1 MFESIKSMEKIGQN
15 QFSSFMRDCLILGK
29 KPISETIHKNNFKIW
44 DFNETDNEKSF
55 APTNSTINKMRSACE
70 HRPELAEN
78 VFRYEILDVAHSLA
92 KTSITAYHGK
102 KSDITKRLS
111 PFSFQY
117 LPNSESNSAI
127 ILEMSPMIRA
137 KCASII
143 SDVCCFSDLAV
154 VIFYQVQSLGSGY
167 GRMDLVFDRYFEKSL
182 KEDTRKNR
190 GIGSRFVFTE
200 DTILPNNMS
209 EDFLMNSENKNEF
222 NELLARKF
230 HELHRGEQV
239 LIVSYRDS
247 VLYKPPSE
255 PINFPGVSI
264 TECQSEEADQRLI
277 RHALYCLASY
287 QSYKRIVVRTI
298 DTDVL
303 ILLISYLSFTDYDK
317 SVDVYAEMIN
327 SSLFYD
333 IGRTVEFLG
342 SDICKAMSFFY
353 TFTGCDI
360 ASSFYGKGKC
370 KAWDTWMNITHKH
383 IYTEVFTRLGNKPE
397 CISEEDLDILERFVI
412 ELYLLSVQ
420 QNTSP
425 SSLASMRL
433 ENFKSSAD
441 NDLRKL
447 PPSREALREHAKHA
461 SYQAGYLWMEALD
474 NISLPDAGLWGW
486 IFDEKKGIYVPRWQ
500 NETCPVD
507 IAKFTTTCSCY
518 KHKCKSCKCKG
529 IGCISMC
536 GCKRKCET

>member
-1 MFESIKSMEKIGQN
+1 MALDQVHEQNNRVIKSTGGATDLVNK
-15 QFSSFMRDCLILGK
+15 RDDSALIRWETCG
-29 KPISETIHKNNFKIW
+29 PDIARIITEFEDSETPASKTSSSTKHHEDNDTFCENFAS
-44 DFNETDNEKSF
+44 D
-55 APTNSTINKMRSACE
+55 INTLLSGLPINPCE

-78 VFRYEILDVAHSLA
+78 VFRDEILDVAHSLA
-92 KTSITAYHGK
+92 KTSITAYHGQ

-137 KCASII
+137 KCASIS

-167 GRMDLVFDRYFEKSL
+167 GRMDLVFDRYFEKNL
-182 KEDTRKNR
+182 KEDMRKNR

-200 DTILPNNMS
+200 DTILPKNMS

-222 NELLARKF
+222 NELLTRKF

-239 LIVSYRDS
+239 LIASYRDS

-277 RHALYCLASY
+277 RHALHCLASY

-303 ILLISYLSFTDYDK
+303 ILLISYLSFTDYDR

-333 IGRTVEFLG
+333 IGKTVEFLR
-342 SDICKAMSFFY
+342 SDICKAMPFFY
-353 TFTGCDI
+353 SFTGSDI

-370 KAWDTWMNITHKH
+370 KAWDTWMNSTHKH
-383 IYTEVFTRLGNKPE
+383 IYTEVFSRLGNKPE
-397 CISEEDLDILERFVI
+397 FISEEDLDILERFVI
-412 ELYLLSVQ
+412 ELYLLSVH

-425 SSLASMRL
+425 SSLAYMRL

-447 PPSREALREHAKHA
+447 PPSREALREHAKRA
-461 SYQAGYLWMEALD
+461 SYQAGLSLD
-474 NISLPDAGLWGW
+474 GGS
-486 IFDEKKGIYVPRWQ
+486 
-500 NETCPVD
+500 
-507 IAKFTTTCSCY
+507 
-518 KHKCKSCKCKG
+518 
-529 IGCISMC
+529 
-536 GCKRKCET
+536 